1 MYPSKHPRIQ
11 LSYKDAGAL
20 GWLSKGAE
28 VMNGGNTAHK
38 ELIPTHTWAPRAE
51 QGTSDTEVLEKH

>member
-38 ELIPTHTWAPRAE
+38 ELNPNTYLDPK
-51 QGTSDTEVLEKH
+51 S